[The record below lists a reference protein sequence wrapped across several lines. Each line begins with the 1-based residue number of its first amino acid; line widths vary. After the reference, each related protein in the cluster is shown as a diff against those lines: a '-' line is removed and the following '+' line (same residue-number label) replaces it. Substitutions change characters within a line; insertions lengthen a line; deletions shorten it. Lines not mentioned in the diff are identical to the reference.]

1 MEGMVGKYRN
11 PGYLPI
17 DADCN
22 ADHIPNTVIITKRV
36 YDILCNGVGIFDDT
50 AVRTAHDRGDP
61 LQNSV
66 CHLYRLQFSADDW
79 TYHGSKEKNLKK
91 KCIKNSTLADTD
103 RKENIGG
110 FVRCRVDFER
120 NS

>member
-1 MEGMVGKYRN
+1 MEGMVGKYWN
-11 PGYLPI
+11 PEYLPI
-17 DADCN
+17 DPDCN

-66 CHLYRLQFSADDW
+66 CHLMIGLIMF
-79 TYHGSKEKNLKK
+79 K
-91 KCIKNSTLADTD
+91 
-103 RKENIGG
+103 RKEFKEEMHKKFHVG
-110 FVRCRVDFER
+110 
-120 NS
+120 